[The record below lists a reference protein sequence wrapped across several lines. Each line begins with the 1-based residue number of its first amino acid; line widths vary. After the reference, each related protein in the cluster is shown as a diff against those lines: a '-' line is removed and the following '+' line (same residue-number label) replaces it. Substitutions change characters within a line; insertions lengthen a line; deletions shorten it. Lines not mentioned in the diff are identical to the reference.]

1 MREADRFQRCQL
13 CGGYIDVFDLA
24 WSGSSSIG
32 CAVDQRRP
40 CVRWFGA
47 AGADYWR
54 AQRALPASAEATSVL
69 QGFSVRGGQVPKHRL
84 FLPISIA
91 VAT

>member
-1 MREADRFQRCQL
+1 MREADRFQRRQL

-24 WSGSSSIG
+24 WSGSRRPVAAPRAGSSSIG

-47 AGADYWR
+47 ADAD
-54 AQRALPASAEATSVL
+54 
-69 QGFSVRGGQVPKHRL
+69 
-84 FLPISIA
+84 
-91 VAT
+91 